1 MNRVLCCIGVN
12 HKSAPVEL
20 REQVAFDGEALE
32 RALPELRRLPGVDEV
47 VVVSTCNRVEVYV
60 AGDPDRAPA
69 EVAAFLHRFHE
80 LEPGALDEHLVHRA
94 DDDAALHL
102 FRVAAALDAIVVGE
116 PQILGQVK
124 EAFFHA
130 VRGGTV
136 GSTVTR
142 AFHRAFSTAKRV
154 RTETR
159 VAASA
164 ANVSSAGVNLAARIF
179 GDLAGLS
186 CVLVGAGDMGEL
198 AARHFAKAGAK
209 LTVANRSV
217 ERAAKLAHD
226 HGGVARDLAE
236 LPRLL
241 IEADVVLVS
250 TGAPGFVITAEMV
263 QAVAKARRYRPLL
276 LVDISVPRN
285 VDPRTAT
292 LDNTYLYDVDDLAS
306 VVDENLQ
313 KRAAEAVR
321 AEQIVLEELHKA
333 KKEIAEKRAV
343 PLIKALREKLTAMAE
358 AEAQKTLAVLGDG
371 ASEKQKKSVQ
381 AMAQAI
387 INKAL
392 HEPLTKL
399 RAAAAADDDAL
410 IAAAATLFDLEI
422 DDDAAVAAAAAERA
436 LAEAESAEAVKEA
449 A

>member
-1 MNRVLCCIGVN
+1 VN

-20 REQVAFDGEALE
+20 RELVAFDGAALE
-32 RALPELRRLPGVDEV
+32 TALPQLRGLPGVDEV

-69 EVAAFLHRFHE
+69 EVAAFLHRFHD
-80 LEPGALDEHLVHRA
+80 LTPGTLDEHLVHRA

-102 FRVAAALDAIVVGE
+102 FRVASALDAIVVGE

-142 AFHRAFSTAKRV
+142 VFHRAFSAAKRV

-164 ANVSSAGVNLAARIF
+164 ANVSSAGVNLATRIF
-179 GDLAGLS
+179 GDLAGLG

-198 AARHFAKAGAK
+198 AARHFAKAGAR
-209 LTVANRSV
+209 LTVANRSM
-217 ERAAKLAHD
+217 ERATRLAHE

-250 TGAPGFVITAEMV
+250 TGAPAFVITADMV
-263 QAVAKARRYRPLL
+263 RAASKARRFRPLL

-285 VDPRTAT
+285 VDPRAAD
-292 LDNTYLYDVDDLAS
+292 LANTYLYDVDDLAS
-306 VVDENLQ
+306 VVDENLA
-313 KRAAEAVR
+313 KRASEAVR
-321 AEQIVLEELHKA
+321 AEEIVREELKKA
-333 KKEIAEKRAV
+333 KKELAEKRAV
-343 PLIKALREKLTAMAE
+343 PLIKALRDKLTVLAE
-358 AEAQKTLAVLGDG
+358 AEAAKTLAVLGEG

-381 AMAQAI
+381 AMAQSI
-387 INKAL
+387 VNKAL
-392 HEPLTKL
+392 HEPLMKL
-399 RAAAAADDDAL
+399 KAAAAADDDAL
-410 IAAAATLFDLEI
+410 IAAAAALFDLQI
-422 DDDAAVAAAAAERA
+422 DDDAGAAAAADRA
-436 LAEAESAEAVKEA
+436 LQEAEAAEAVKEA